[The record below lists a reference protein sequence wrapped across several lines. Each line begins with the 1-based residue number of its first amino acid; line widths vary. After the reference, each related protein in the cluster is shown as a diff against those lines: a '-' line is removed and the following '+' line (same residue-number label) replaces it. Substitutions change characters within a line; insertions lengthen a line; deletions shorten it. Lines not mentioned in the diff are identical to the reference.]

1 MKRLLPVVLICST
14 IFASALPSSAGRISF
29 KKGQISTT
37 VTGRVSVKEGMNTYS
52 FKARKGQELNLKLIA
67 DRNGLIIDSIYA
79 YCGEEYAEKILASN
93 VTSWAGR
100 LPCDDRYSLDIYYR
114 KDRSSAKRQLP
125 ENYRLQIG
133 IK

>member
-1 MKRLLPVVLICST
+1 VKRLLPLVLICST
-14 IFASALPSSAGRISF
+14 IFASALPSFAGRISF
-29 KKGQISTT
+29 KKGQTATT
-37 VTGRVSVKEGMNTYS
+37 VTGRVSFREGMQTHS
-52 FKARKGQELNLKLIA
+52 FKAQKGQKLNLKLIS

-79 YCGEEYAEKILASN
+79 YCGEEYAEKILASD
-93 VTSWAGR
+93 VTSWSGR

>member
-1 MKRLLPVVLICST
+1 VKKLLAVMLICST
-14 IFASALPSSAGRISF
+14 IFASALPSWADGQISF
-29 KKGQISTT
+29 KKGQTATT
-37 VTGRVSVKEGMNTYS
+37 LKGRVDDYTNTYM
-52 FKARKGQELNLKLIA
+52 FKARKGQKLNLKLIA
-67 DRNGLIIDSIYA
+67 DRNGLIINAIYA
-79 YCGEEYAEKILASN
+79 YCGEEYAEKILASD
-93 VTSWAGR
+93 VTNWSGR